1 MATQEQIEQ
10 VMVRFG
16 QSRPTQ
22 MEQAK
27 SARFNDNGM
36 IGVLLLLH
44 RSSQT
49 VTAGMISE
57 VLHIST
63 ARVSVLIKKMVDK
76 ELVIR
81 ETGSK
86 DARVTE
92 IRMTEHGREIIEAVQ
107 KERCEQLE
115 AIIDQV
121 GMDRLLEYFDVAD
134 EIRTIML
141 KHPFSVEL

>member
-10 VMVRFG
+10 IMARFG
-16 QSRPTQ
+16 KTRPMQ
-22 MEQAK
+22 MDQAK
-27 SARFNDNGM
+27 RVGFNDNGM
-36 IGVLLLLH
+36 IGVLLLLE

-63 ARVSVLIKKMVDK
+63 ARVAVLIKKMVDK

-81 ETGSK
+81 KTGAK

-92 IRMTEHGREIIEAVQ
+92 IQMTEHGREIIETVQ
-107 KERCEQLE
+107 RERHKQLE
-115 AIIDQV
+115 EIIDQV
-121 GMDRLLEYFDVAD
+121 GMERLLEYFDIAD
-134 EIRTIML
+134 EIRSIML
-141 KHPFSVEL
+141 KNSFSVEL

>member
-1 MATQEQIEQ
+1 MATKEQIEQ
-10 VMVRFG
+10 IMARFG
-16 QSRPTQ
+16 RSRPAQ
-22 MEQAK
+22 MDQAK
-27 SARFNDNGM
+27 RAGFSDNGM
-36 IGVLLLLH
+36 IGVLLLLY

-57 VLHIST
+57 TLHIST
-63 ARVSVLIKKMVDK
+63 ARVAALIKKMVDK
-76 ELVIR
+76 GLIIR
-81 ETGSK
+81 ETGAK

-107 KERCEQLE
+107 KERRKQLE

-134 EIRTIML
+134 EIRSIML
-141 KHPFSVEL
+141 KHSFSVEL

>member
-10 VMVRFG
+10 IMARFG
-16 QSRPTQ
+16 QSRPAQ
-22 MEQAK
+22 MDQAK
-27 SARFNDNGM
+27 RAGFSDNGM
-36 IGVLLLLH
+36 IGVLLLLY

-49 VTAGMISE
+49 VTAGMISKT
-57 VLHIST
+57 LRIST
-63 ARVSVLIKKMVDK
+63 ARVATLIKKMVDK
-76 ELVIR
+76 GLIIR
-81 ETGSK
+81 ETGTK

-107 KERCEQLE
+107 KERREQLE

-134 EIRTIML
+134 EIRSIML
-141 KHPFSVEL
+141 KHSFSVKL

>member
-1 MATQEQIEQ
+1 MADKEQIEQ
-10 VMVRFG
+10 IMARFG

-27 SARFNDNGM
+27 QAGFQDNGM

-49 VTAGMISE
+49 VTAGMISK

-63 ARVSVLIKKMVDK
+63 ARVAVLIRKMVDK
-76 ELVIR
+76 ELVVR
-81 ETGSK
+81 ETGAK

-92 IRMTEHGREIIEAVQ
+92 IRMTEHGREVIEAIQ

-115 AIIDQV
+115 EIIDQV
-121 GMDRLLEYFDVAD
+121 GMERLLEYFDVAD
-134 EIRTIML
+134 EIRSIML
-141 KHPFSVEL
+141 KHPFSIEL

>member
-10 VMVRFG
+10 IMARFG
-16 QSRPTQ
+16 QSRPAQ
-22 MEQAK
+22 MDQAK
-27 SARFNDNGM
+27 RAGFSDNGM

-49 VTAGMISE
+49 VTAGMISKT
-57 VLHIST
+57 LRIST
-63 ARVSVLIKKMVDK
+63 ARVATLIKKMVDK
-76 ELVIR
+76 GLIIR
-81 ETGSK
+81 ETGTK

-92 IRMTEHGREIIEAVQ
+92 IRMTEHGREIEAVQ
-107 KERCEQLE
+107 KERREQLE

-134 EIRTIML
+134 EIRSIML
-141 KHPFSVEL
+141 KHSFSVKL